1 MRKRNGLLQAVIRS
15 KEKLV
20 AQGRHKPR
28 KQKVEEEMRITQLT
42 RNTFNK
48 HYLSISTYEQ
58 TLQNSGDKREQHF
71 KIRKHTPDRDVI
83 KTKRFTSKEKKVT
96 LP

>member
-1 MRKRNGLLQAVIRS
+1 MRNRNGLIQAVIRS
-15 KEKLV
+15 KERQ
-20 AQGRHKPR
+20 AQGHKAR
-28 KQKVEEEMRITQLT
+28 KGKIEEEMRITQLT

-71 KIRKHTPDRDVI
+71 KIRKHTPDRDLI